1 METYSLTGMV
11 ICFVWVSLI
20 ASCFLQLTAFQ
31 ILISASCY
39 QILPEILVNII
50 GLRCRLPALTL
61 RQGFE
66 AAPFKLPSEY
76 VEVLGGIDSELF
88 REFKRL
94 FRHGFE
100 AARKHC
106 DRIISQLTQFIYIA
120 DEINF
125 SQPL

>member
-1 METYSLTGMV
+1 MYFIDRELFSPVDGSSDIDFGFMLSNSPG
-11 ICFVWVSLI
+11 
-20 ASCFLQLTAFQ
+20 
-31 ILISASCY
+31 
-39 QILPEILVNII
+39 NIGKYI

-106 DRIISQLTQFIYIA
+106 DRIISQLTQFICMA